1 MLKNFLFTYDDEVY
15 GLPKHIQA
23 DSDRK
28 ALQKASVN
36 GFKSIKEF
44 LLIISGSTIAE
55 VKELLIFFFNNNNN
69 NNNLK

>member
-1 MLKNFLFTYDDEVY
+1 MKNFLFKYDDVTY
-15 GLPKHIQA
+15 GLPKHIQT

-44 LLIISGSTIAE
+44 LVIISGSTIVE
-55 VKELLIFFFNNNNN
+55 VKL
-69 NNNLK
+69 